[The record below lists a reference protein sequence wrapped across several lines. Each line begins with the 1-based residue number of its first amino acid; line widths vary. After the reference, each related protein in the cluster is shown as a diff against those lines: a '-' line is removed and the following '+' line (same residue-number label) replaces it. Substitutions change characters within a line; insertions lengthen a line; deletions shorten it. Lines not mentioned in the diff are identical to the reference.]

1 MKGKYFILHANCIS
15 VKGAKRSSICD
26 LQRNRIRF
34 IPNLLNDVLALSRKM
49 TVAEIKSHKSN
60 TIDEGIDKYLE
71 TLVAEDF
78 GFFTD
83 EPSSFPPI
91 NLKWDSPLLITN
103 AIIDFDSTSRHPF
116 DKIVKE
122 LSELGC
128 SSLQLRF
135 YCGITTGELSL
146 LLAHTTNTR
155 VNSIELI
162 IRRDDIDLKDIK
174 SLCNS
179 HMRIRSILLYSS
191 ERSENT
197 YLEDENVRLSFITT
211 TIDSEA
217 HCGVINPAFFS
228 ANIRH
233 FSESQQHNSCLN
245 RKISVDKAG
254 NIKNCPSSTELFGNI
269 QTSTMMSAIKN
280 KSFTRKWD
288 ISKDKVSVCKDC
300 EFRYVCTDC
309 RMYLVNEIDVYS
321 KPKKCNYDPYTA
333 TWK

>member
-15 VKGAKRSSICD
+15 VKGANRSSICD

-34 IPNLLNDVLALSRKM
+34 IPNLLYDVLDLSRKM
-49 TVAEIKSHKSN
+49 SVAEIKSHNSN
-60 TIDEGIDKYLE
+60 TLDTGIDKYFEILD
-71 TLVAEDF
+71 AEGF

-103 AIIDFDSTSRHPF
+103 AIIDFDNASSHPF
-116 DKIVKE
+116 EKIVKE

-135 YCGITTGELSL
+135 YCGITIEELNL
-146 LLAHTTNTR
+146 LLTPTINTR
-155 VNSIELI
+155 INSIELI
-162 IRRDDIDLKDIK
+162 IKRDDMDIKDIK

-197 YLEDENVRLSFITT
+197 YLEGENVRLYYTT
-211 TIDSEA
+211 TRIDSEA

-228 ANIRH
+228 ANISH
-233 FSESQQHNSCLN
+233 FSESKLHNSCLN
-245 RKISVDKAG
+245 RKISVDKKG
-254 NIKNCPSSTELFGNI
+254 NIKNCPSSTESFGNI
-269 QTSTMMSAIKN
+269 KTSTLMSAINN
-280 KSFTRKWD
+280 KSFIRKWD
-288 ISKDKVSVCKDC
+288 ISKDQISVCKDC

-309 RMYLVNEIDVYS
+309 RMYLVNEMDIYS
-321 KPKKCNYDPYTA
+321 KPKKCNYDPYTS